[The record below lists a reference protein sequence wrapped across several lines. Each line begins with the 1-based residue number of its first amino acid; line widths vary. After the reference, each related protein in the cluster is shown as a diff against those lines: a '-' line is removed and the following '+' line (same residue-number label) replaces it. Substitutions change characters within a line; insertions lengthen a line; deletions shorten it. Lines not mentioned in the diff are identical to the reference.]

1 MQGEKVFSELGLKA
15 YVRTYDDE
23 TVVAV
28 SDLDDR
34 SKSFYVS
41 TFPEGVSEGIVF
53 PLNECPSFIRIALGV
68 SSVPEPPRVVDFY
81 RRGREAEDFDRAM
94 ELIQGRN

>member
-15 YVRTYDDE
+15 YVRRFLDE
-23 TVVAV
+23 TVVTV
-28 SDLDDR
+28 EDLDGKNREVYSSNIDE
-34 SKSFYVS
+34 KQLGHPVS
-41 TFPEGVSEGIVF
+41 
-53 PLNECPSFIRIALGV
+53 PLTDCPTFIRIALGV
-68 SSVPEPPRVVDFY
+68 SSVPEPLRVVDFY